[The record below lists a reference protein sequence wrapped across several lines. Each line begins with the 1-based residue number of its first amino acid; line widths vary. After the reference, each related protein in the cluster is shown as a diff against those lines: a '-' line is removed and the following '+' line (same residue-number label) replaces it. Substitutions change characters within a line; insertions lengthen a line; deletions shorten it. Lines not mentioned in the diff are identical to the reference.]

1 MTILALAV
9 HALSATFDPSAAVQ
23 SGALQTPSANPPAQ
37 AGSQPPAPSAQT
49 PPAQTAPGQTPPATT
64 DGAYDLG
71 VVETVMARPRGSVAS
86 DIPPDIVL
94 DEEQLKAYGAGNIAE
109 LIEAL
114 APLTQ
119 SSRGSGPPVML
130 VNGRRISGFQ
140 EIAGIPTEAIE
151 RTEILPEDVALAY
164 GYRADQR
171 VMNFVLKANYGATT
185 VQTDVRRPTQGG
197 RTSQGVDLNLFNI
210 AGRDRRSFDF
220 EYDRDTALFETER
233 DITRSADGGPFSLD
247 GTIGGATPGGEID
260 PALSALL
267 GSTVR
272 FARAPNTTAAPTLAD
287 FAAGANQTSPDDLL
301 AYRTLMP
308 AREKLTARGSITR
321 DINHTT
327 TGTISLSVEDTST
340 LSYLGLPT
348 VSLNVPGAGPWS
360 PFAGDVR
367 LYRYVDDPG
376 AMTRDVDTLA
386 TRAAG
391 LLDGFIGDWR
401 WTLSG
406 NYDRTETDT
415 RTGRG
420 YDVSGLQ
427 AAVNAGS
434 PGVNPFGPLPAVL
447 LPRLAD
453 DTANSVSSVAATEL
467 VFTGNLFEAPAGQM
481 RSTIKFGLDTRSLD
495 STSVRGGVLTERSQ
509 SRDRANVQG
518 NFSLPIASRSGD
530 VLAPLGDL
538 SANMN
543 FTYEE
548 LSDFGGLTTLG
559 GGVNWTPIEPLSLS
573 FSYATEDGAPTISQL
588 NDPVVFTPNVQV
600 YDYATGQTVNITRID
615 GGNAALSAENKQ
627 TLSFGVNWR
636 PFATQDLSIRSGY
649 TRTQIDDQIASFP
662 TITADLE
669 AAMPDRFTRD
679 AAGQLTSIDAR
690 PVTFKRATRQD
701 VRTVLNFSRAFG
713 TPTAMPAGRPGGP
726 GMGAGGPR
734 PGGPGAGPR
743 PGGPGGGGTVI
754 ISSTG
759 GGGGGS
765 TVTVNQG
772 PRRGTPMQPGQGRF
786 NVSLTHTWRLQDEVV
801 IRDGLPTLDL
811 LDGASISGR
820 GGQPVHELQ
829 LQSGVFRNGMGM
841 FLWGVW
847 RDSTRVDG
855 GPTGQDLFFSD
866 QATLSLNAFIDF
878 NARPAWTERYPWL
891 KGARLNMG
899 VQNVFDT
906 RTEVRDAAGN
916 TPLSYQRDRMDP
928 NGRTFS
934 INLRK
939 LF

>member
-1 MTILALAV
+1 MTMFALAV
-9 HALSATFDPSAAVQ
+9 HALSATLDPTAVV
-23 SGALQTPSANPPAQ
+23 AQ
-37 AGSQPPAPSAQT
+37 GEMQAT
-49 PPAQTAPGQTPPATT
+49 PPAQTGAQQPSAPTRAPTAA
-64 DGAYDLG
+64 DVYDLG
-71 VVETVMARPRGSVAS
+71 VVETVTARPRGSVAS

-119 SSRGSGPPVML
+119 SSRGTGQPIML

-171 VMNFVLKANYGATT
+171 VMNFVLKPNFRATT
-185 VQTDVRRPTQGG
+185 VQTDMRRPTQGG
-197 RTSQGVDLNLFNI
+197 RTSQGLDLNLFNI

-233 DITRSADGGPFSLD
+233 DIVRSADGGPFSLD
-247 GTIGGATPGGEID
+247 GTVGGAVPGGEID
-260 PALSALL
+260 PALTALL

-272 FARAPNTTAAPTLAD
+272 FARSPNTTGAPTLAD
-287 FAAGANQTSPDDLL
+287 FAAGANQTVPEDLL

-321 DINHTT
+321 DLNSTT
-327 TGTISLSVEDTST
+327 TGTISLSVEDTTT

-348 VSLNVPGAGPWS
+348 VSLTVPGSSPWS
-360 PFAGDVR
+360 PFAGDTR

-376 AMTRDVDTLA
+376 AMTRDVETLA
-386 TRAAG
+386 TRASG

-406 NYDRTETDT
+406 SYDRTETDT

-427 AAVNAGS
+427 AAVTAGAL
-434 PGVNPFGPLPAVL
+434 GVNPFAPLPSVL

-495 STSVRGGVLTERSQ
+495 SASVRGGVLTERSQ

-530 VLAPLGDL
+530 VLASLGDL

-543 FTYEE
+543 FAYEE

-559 GGVNWTPIEPLSLS
+559 GGLNWTPIEPLSLS
-573 FSYATEDGAPTISQL
+573 FSYATEDGAPSISQL

-627 TLSFGVNWR
+627 TLSFGFNWR
-636 PFATQDLSIRSGY
+636 PFETQDLSIRSGY

-669 AAMPDRFTRD
+669 AAMPERFTRD
-679 AAGQLTSIDAR
+679 GAGQLTSIDAR

-713 TPTAMPAGRPGGP
+713 TPNAMPAGRPGGLGGP
-726 GMGAGGPR
+726 GMGPGGPR
-734 PGGPGAGPR
+734 PGGPGGGAGPR
-743 PGGPGGGGTVI
+743 PGGPGGGGTVVVM
-754 ISSTG
+754 SSGG

-829 LQSGVFRNGMGM
+829 LQSGVFRNGMGV

-878 NARPAWTERYPWL
+878 NSRPAWTERYPWL
-891 KGARLNMG
+891 KGARLNFG
-899 VQNVFDT
+899 VQNVFDS

-916 TPLSYQRDRMDP
+916 TPLSYQPDRMDP

-934 INLRK
+934 VNLRK